1 MDAKKQM
8 DEETTMTEV
17 TPMVPEELTPV
28 EPMEEKKG
36 GALAFSEL
44 NSAPLKGG
52 NNNSKRRRHNNN
64 SKHNNSKRRGG
75 NNNKSKH
82 NNSKRR
88 GGNNNSKRRGQR
100 GGKWMH
106 NLAQ

>member
-1 MDAKKQM
+1 MEGTPVMSEMKVVEPKIEELKV
-8 DEETTMTEV
+8 DEELKV
-17 TPMVPEELTPV
+17 VKS
-28 EPMEEKKG
+28 EEKKG

-52 NNNSKRRRHNNN
+52 NNNSKRRRHN
-64 SKHNNSKRRGG
+64 KNNSKRRGG
-75 NNNKSKH
+75 NNNNSKH

-100 GGKWMH
+100 GGK
-106 NLAQ
+106 

>member
-1 MDAKKQM
+1 MDAKKHTM
-8 DEETTMTEV
+8 TAGAEMAEAMTEV
-17 TPMVPEELTPV
+17 KDAVGEKV
-28 EPMEEKKG
+28 EDAMPKMG

-52 NNNSKRRRHNNN
+52 NNKSKRRRHNN

-75 NNNKSKH
+75 NNSKH

-88 GGNNNSKRRGQR
+88 RHNNSKRRGQR
-100 GGKWMH
+100 GGK
-106 NLAQ
+106 